1 MLNPNLQGG
10 LLYVPY
16 MEHLGSENVSCHT
29 MTTIDQNMEKDV
41 MRKDV
46 SKHLKKA
53 WERMCNEKR
62 GCLTQ
67 PDGMEIWPQK
77 INQNHENILA
87 FGQHYQLNLQKNGV
101 EKKSENNVGSRI
113 FAPLGPSKKWRSG
126 ESQHG
131 FWRRYF

>member
-1 MLNPNLQGG
+1 MG
-10 LLYVPY
+10 
-16 MEHLGSENVSCHT
+16 
-29 MTTIDQNMEKDV
+29 KDV
-41 MRKDV
+41 QRKTG
-46 SKHLKKA
+46 LFNA
-53 WERMCNEKR
+53 
-62 GCLTQ
+62 T
-67 PDGMEIWPQK
+67 DGMEIWPQK

-101 EKKSENNVGSRI
+101 EKKTENNVGSRI